1 MKKYEELQINILY
14 LKDAD
19 IITYSNGKDNDVED
33 EENWF
38 ND

>member
-14 LKDAD
+14 MLNVD
-19 IITYSNGKDNDVED
+19 IITYSNGKDNDIED

-38 ND
+38 DD